1 MRLLIYISIALLLSN
16 CNNRK
21 EVAPDTIIKIQ
32 DRNSYIH
39 KNDTNTS
46 KKHQQ
51 QNSNIN
57 DTNKDSIFFVKG
69 LSFEVNGIK
78 CYWEFKVNKVGQGDK
93 YGNNILILNEILRI
107 VSSDKILFE
116 TANEVQNSNNLQS
129 IKTIDYLKTHST
141 YDLECE
147 DIDFDGYCDF
157 KILIE
162 RAAAGANET
171 YEVYLFNPKKRE
183 FEYSKVFSGTNVE
196 YDKIKNRI
204 SFMWKMGA
212 RNYSFGY
219 VNLKKNK
226 REIAFV
232 EQIQQEQD
240 TIVYTKSIGKKIIVR
255 KKVVLKKEEWQGD
268 EIQQEDSQ
276 YLLERNKK

>member
-1 MRLLIYISIALLLSN
+1 MKNISLFLAIFLIISCQN
-16 CNNRK
+16 KK
-21 EVAPDTIIKIQ
+21 EYKIVEEKVIIDTISKDISKSENIKTIQ
-32 DRNSYIH
+32 I
-39 KNDTNTS
+39 K
-46 KKHQQ
+46 
-51 QNSNIN
+51 
-57 DTNKDSIFFVKG
+57 KDSIFLVKA
-69 LSFEVNGIK
+69 LPFEVNGIK
-78 CYWEFKVNKVGQGDK
+78 CYWEFKVKQVKQGDK

-116 TANEVQNSNNLQS
+116 TANEVENSNNLQN

-171 YEVYLFNPKKRE
+171 YEIYLFNPKNKK
-183 FEYSKVFSGTNVE
+183 FEYSRLFSGTNVE
-196 YDKIKNRI
+196 YDKEKNRI
-204 SFMWKMGA
+204 SFMWKMGKG
-212 RNYSFGY
+212 NYSFGY

-226 REIAFV
+226 REIAFF
-232 EQIQQEQD
+232 EEIRQEQD
-240 TIVYTKSIGKKIIVR
+240 TIVYTKSIGKKIIAR
-255 KKVVLKKEEWQGD
+255 KKVVLKKEEWQGN
-268 EIQQEDSQ
+268 EVYQEDSQ

>member
-1 MRLLIYISIALLLSN
+1 MKNLLFFLAVLSFVSCKN
-16 CNNRK
+16 TQENKIVENK
-21 EVAPDTIIKIQ
+21 VIIDTVKKDSSKIE
-32 DRNSYIH
+32 
-39 KNDTNTS
+39 
-46 KKHQQ
+46 
-51 QNSNIN
+51 NIN
-57 DTNKDSIFFVKG
+57 PIQKKNDSIFLVKA
-69 LSFEVNGIK
+69 LPFEVNGIK

-107 VSSDKILFE
+107 ASSDKILFE
-116 TANEVQNSNNLQS
+116 TANEVENSNNLHS

-171 YEVYLFNPKKRE
+171 YKVYLFNPKNKK

-196 YDKIKNRI
+196 YDKEKNRI

-212 RNYSFGY
+212 RSYSFGY
-219 VNLKKNK
+219 ANLKKNK
-226 REIAFV
+226 RDIAFF
-232 EQIQQEQD
+232 EDIHQEQD
-240 TIVYTKSIGKKIIVR
+240 TIIYTKSIGKKIIER
-255 KKVVLKKEEWQGD
+255 KKVILKKEEWQGN
-268 EIQQEDSQ
+268 EVYKEDSQ

>member
-21 EVAPDTIIKIQ
+21 EVAPDTIIKIE
-32 DRNSYIH
+32 DRNYYIH

-46 KKHQQ
+46 KKQQ
-51 QNSNIN
+51 QKNSNIN

-78 CYWEFKVNKVGQGDK
+78 CYWEFKINKVGQVDK

-116 TANEVQNSNNLQS
+116 TANEVENSNNLHN

-147 DIDFDGYCDF
+147 DIDLDGYCDF

-171 YEVYLFNPKKRE
+171 YEVYLFNPKNKK
-183 FEYSKVFSGTNVE
+183 FEHSEIFSGTNIE
-196 YDKIKNRI
+196 YDSEKNRI
-204 SFMWKMGA
+204 STMWKMGGGIYA
-212 RNYSFGY
+212 YGY
-219 VNLKKNK
+219 LNLKKNK
-226 REIAFV
+226 KAVDFFEEIY
-232 EQIQQEQD
+232 QNQD
-240 TIVYTKSIGKKIIVR
+240 TIRYTKSIGKKIIKR
-255 KKVVLKKEEWQGD
+255 KRIIMKSFET
-268 EIQQEDSQ
+268 QEDYQ